1 MNKVMSAPGY
11 VHGYSPGES
20 RRLGDQADALSG
32 LLHAGTSYPA
42 GSRVLEVG
50 CGVGAQTVHLVAG
63 SPAARFTAVDIS
75 AASLDQ
81 ARAAVA
87 ASVPGAA
94 VQWLQASLL
103 DLPVADAA
111 FDHLFVCFVLEHLPD
126 PVAAAAGLRRVLRPG
141 GTITVI
147 EGDHGSVFFHP
158 DSSAARAA
166 IGGLV
171 ALQAAAGGNGLLGR
185 QLQPVLAA
193 AGYQDIVVEPRTMYV
208 DPTRPALVE
217 GFTRNTF
224 TAMVAGVRDD
234 AVAAG
239 LLSAAE
245 FDQGLA
251 DLRRTESGTLHY
263 TFAKAAAV
271 SPGRAPARTD
281 AEPDGRGR

>member
-1 MNKVMSAPGY
+1 MNKMISDLGY
-11 VHGYSPGES
+11 VHGYSPGEA
-20 RRLGDQADALSG
+20 RRLGDQADTLAG

-75 AASLDQ
+75 AASLAR

-87 ASVPGAA
+87 ASAPGPA
-94 VQWLQASLL
+94 VEWIQASLF
-103 DLPVADAA
+103 DLPFPDAS

-126 PVAAAAGLRRVLRPG
+126 PVAAAAGLRRVMRPG

-147 EGDHGSVFFHP
+147 EGDHGSAFFYP
-158 DSSAARAA
+158 DSSAAQSA
-166 IGGLV
+166 IGCLI

-193 AGYQDIVVEPRTMYV
+193 AGYQDIEVGPRTMYV

-224 TAMVAGVRDD
+224 TAMVEGVRDD
-234 AVAAG
+234 AVAAQ
-239 LLSAAE
+239 LISAAE
-245 FDQGLA
+245 FDQGIA
-251 DLRRTESGTLHY
+251 DLRRTEGGTFHY
-263 TFAKAAAV
+263 TFGKAIAV
-271 SPGRAPARTD
+271 SPGWSPVGADAKTD
-281 AEPDGRGR
+281 G

>member
-1 MNKVMSAPGY
+1 M
-11 VHGYSPGES
+11 
-20 RRLGDQADALSG
+20 
-32 LLHAGTSYPA
+32 
-42 GSRVLEVG
+42 
-50 CGVGAQTVHLVAG
+50 
-63 SPAARFTAVDIS
+63 
-75 AASLDQ
+75 
-81 ARAAVA
+81 
-87 ASVPGAA
+87 
-94 VQWLQASLL
+94 
-103 DLPVADAA
+103 
-111 FDHLFVCFVLEHLPD
+111 CFVLEHLAK
-126 PVAAAAGLRRVLRPG
+126 PVAALGRLRVLLRPG

-147 EGDHGSVFFHP
+147 EGDHGSAFFHP

-185 QLQPVLAA
+185 QLQPVLGA

-251 DLRRTESGTLHY
+251 VTVVVLAGVE
-263 TFAKAAAV
+263 V
-271 SPGRAPARTD
+271 
-281 AEPDGRGR
+281 DGH